1 MDAIIIWT
9 IFSFLTGLLIVSIVL
24 YVKEHNK
31 YVETYAKMTYYKQLF
46 EEMKTRKRSLEEK
59 YKKIKQ

>member
-9 IFSFLTGLLIVSIVL
+9 IFSFLTALSVTSIVL
-24 YVKEHNK
+24 YVREHNK

-46 EEMKTRKRSLEEK
+46 EEMKTRKRAIEQKL
-59 YKKIKQ
+59 KKR